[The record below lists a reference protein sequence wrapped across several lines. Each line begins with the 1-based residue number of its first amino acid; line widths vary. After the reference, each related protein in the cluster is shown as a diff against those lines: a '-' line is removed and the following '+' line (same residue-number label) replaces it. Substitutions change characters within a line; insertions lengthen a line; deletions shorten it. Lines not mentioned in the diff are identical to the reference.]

1 MMVPLVGTGPF
12 PVTIRAL
19 ERLKVPSMVVQMIL
33 MCYRYLF
40 VFTSEM
46 QRMATAMKA
55 RGFRKR
61 MDLRTLRTIGNFVGV
76 LLVRSF
82 ERTERVYQAMLSRGF
97 SGKIRTFDP
106 PPMRKGDLW
115 MGALWALIGFALAG
129 LDRFVPLET
138 LWAFIGRG
146 G

>member
-1 MMVPLVGTGPF
+1 MRPDVDRYGEVRSPMHAWDPRVKIVSLLSYIFCVGALTRVGWALVAF
-12 PVTIRAL
+12 
-19 ERLKVPSMVVQMIL
+19 
-33 MCYRYLF
+33 
-40 VFTSEM
+40 
-46 QRMATAMKA
+46 
-55 RGFRKR
+55 
-61 MDLRTLRTIGNFVGV
+61 GV
-76 LLVRSF
+76 SLGACALLVRSF